1 MIICI
6 IGLLTL
12 YMGYFF
18 IIDPIFVKWKQNSYR
33 QQKEEEVRLLL
44 FVVFSSV
51 NQKPKCANCFVFIF
65 SF

>member
-18 IIDPIFVKWKQNSYR
+18 LIDPIFVKWKQNSYR
-33 QQKEEEVRLLL
+33 QQKEEEVRLLIA
-44 FVVFSSV
+44 F
-51 NQKPKCANCFVFIF
+51 
-65 SF
+65 